1 MKVDKGGKIGVELTI
16 MEGNRNQGV
25 DIIVESMLELLY
37 TRFIMGVGLGFQGRN
52 LVWKSKHLW
61 LESCR
66 VGNWN

>member
-52 LVWKSKHLW
+52 LV
-61 LESCR
+61 
-66 VGNWN
+66 